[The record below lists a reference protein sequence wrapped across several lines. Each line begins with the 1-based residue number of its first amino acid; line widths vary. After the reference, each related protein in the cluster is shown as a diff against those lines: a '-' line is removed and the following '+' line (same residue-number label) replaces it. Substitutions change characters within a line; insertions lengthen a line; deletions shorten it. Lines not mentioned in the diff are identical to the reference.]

1 MNFEIKGPLDNP
13 QSQGDV
19 WLYDYKHSRDRAQR
33 LALEGYPLDA
43 DFHPLGIYVV
53 PSHESLVP
61 STVFTVNHGRHNT
74 TIEIFHLYDSS
85 PTSPYPKL
93 RYVRTL
99 SHPAF
104 VSPNAVVP
112 ISPTSFYV
120 SNDHR
125 FTRRIPF
132 VGDLLAVSET
142 LLALP
147 LSWVDRVDLES
158 VESGPI
164 TVTRAISNIK
174 FANGIA
180 ISPNGNELAVA
191 STSGSA
197 IHLYERI
204 PDEVTKGENLTYKA
218 SIPMPFAPD
227 NLSYDELETID
238 STLIVAGHPHFPSL
252 AKVAGKKAPTAP
264 SWVVAVKPMTKQ
276 ISKTNDSAAPYSMY
290 ERIPMIDSHAVTTL
304 YQSDGSHY
312 STSATGLKHG
322 NDFFVAGL
330 YGEGILHCK

>member
-1 MNFEIKGPLDNP
+1 MSCMNFEIKGPLDNP

-147 LSWVDRVDLES
+147 LSWVDRVDLKS
-158 VESGPI
+158 VASGPI
-164 TVTRAISNIK
+164 TRTRAISNIK
-174 FANGIA
+174 FANIIV
-180 ISPNGNELAVA
+180 ISSQDNQSPVQFTAA
-191 STSGSA
+191 AT
-197 IHLYERI
+197 I
-204 PDEVTKGENLTYKA
+204 PATVD
-218 SIPMPFAPD
+218 IP
-227 NLSYDELETID
+227 
-238 STLIVAGHPHFPSL
+238 V
-252 AKVAGKKAPTAP
+252 
-264 SWVVAVKPMTKQ
+264 
-276 ISKTNDSAAPYSMY
+276 
-290 ERIPMIDSHAVTTL
+290 
-304 YQSDGSHY
+304 
-312 STSATGLKHG
+312 
-322 NDFFVAGL
+322 
-330 YGEGILHCK
+330 